1 MSLIHFNQENFNEL
15 ISSGKVLVDFYANWC
30 GPCKMI
36 GPILEEIDSER
47 NDINIVKV
55 DVDNNSDLATK
66 YGIMSIPTII
76 LFENGVEINKHIGF
90 LPKEEIIN
98 LIENK

>member
-1 MSLIHFNQENFNEL
+1 MSLIHFNNENFDEL
-15 ISSGKVLVDFYANWC
+15 ISKGKVLVDFYANWC

-36 GPILEEIDSER
+36 SPILEEIGIEKD
-47 NDINIVKV
+47 DVIIVKV

-66 YGIMSIPTII
+66 YGVMSIPTMI
-76 LFENGVEINKHIGF
+76 LFENGKEINKHIGF
-90 LPKEEIIN
+90 LPKDEIIS

>member
-1 MSLIHFNQENFNEL
+1 MSLIHFNNENFDEL

-36 GPILEEIDSER
+36 SPILEEISNEK
-47 NDINIVKV
+47 NDIAIVKV
-55 DVDNNSDLATK
+55 DVDNNNDLAIK

-76 LFENGVEINKHIGF
+76 LFNDGVEVSKHIGF